1 MERGTREIFIIAT
14 FCLAQSLAQIGAM
27 AFAALLP
34 AFFAEWSLSHA
45 EAGWLSGIMFGAY
58 AAAVP
63 VLLPMTDRVEARKV
77 YAAAVSAT
85 MLSHLGMAF
94 LADGFWTGM
103 VFRALN
109 GIGWAGT
116 YMVGLKALSDQVEG
130 PAQSRAV
137 AVHGA
142 STGISSSFSFVIAG
156 AVTSQFGW
164 QAAFMVGAGGAFGA
178 LLVAVTLFP
187 TGPRRERPARTARLV
202 DFKPV
207 LRNASVM
214 AYALGYC
221 VHTWEMFVVR
231 SWMVTFLTF
240 AAAQGGGAPNFLVP
254 TMVATLAGLLGT
266 VSSVLGNE
274 MARRMGRKRW
284 ILLVFTVSMA
294 LALLVGFTAG
304 MGYGAAATVC
314 LLYNAAIYADS
325 SSLTAGTVGNAD
337 PDRRGAALAVHAMLG
352 YGGGFVGPLMMGLI
366 LHVLGGESV
375 LNWGIGFGHIAVVL
389 LMGPLAIRILKP
401 RDLPGDRPAPTSGLS
416 RSGESSQGTG
426 EPDEGKTVDEPF

>member
-1 MERGTREIFIIAT
+1 MTGTATDGSAGGRSRSPGFIIAT

-34 AFFAEWSLSHA
+34 AFFAEWSLTHA

-63 VLLPMTDRVEARKV
+63 VLLPMTDRVEARRV

-103 VFRALN
+103 IFRALN

-156 AVTSQFGW
+156 AVTSYFGW

-187 TGPRRERPARTARLV
+187 AGPRRERPAPTVRFG

-221 VHTWEMFVVR
+221 AHTWEMFVVR
-231 SWMVTFLTF
+231 SWVVTFLTF
-240 AAAQGGGAPNFLVP
+240 AAAQGEGAPNFLVP
-254 TMVATLAGLLGT
+254 TMVATLASLLGT

-284 ILLVFTVSMA
+284 ILLVFTASMV

-337 PDRRGAALAVHAMLG
+337 PERRGAALAVHAMLG
-352 YGGGFVGPLMMGLI
+352 YGGGFVGPLAMGLI

-375 LNWGIGFGHIAVVL
+375 LNWGIGFGHIAIVL
-389 LMGPLAIRILKP
+389 LVGPLAIRVLKP
-401 RDLPGDRPAPTSGLS
+401 RDLPGDRP
-416 RSGESSQGTG
+416 GTA
-426 EPDEGKTVDEPF
+426 

>member
-1 MERGTREIFIIAT
+1 MAFLCADVFLCTGGTYTIIRGMGRGTGEIFIIAV

-27 AFAALLP
+27 TFAALLP

-63 VLLPMTDRVEARKV
+63 ILLPMTDRVDARRV
-77 YAAAVSAT
+77 YMCAVSVT

-94 LADGFWTGM
+94 LADGFWTGL

-156 AVTSQFGW
+156 AVTAHFGW

-178 LLVAVTLFP
+178 LLVALTLFP
-187 TGPRRERPARTARLV
+187 SSPRRERPAPPVRLV
-202 DFKPV
+202 DFRPV

-240 AAAQGGGAPNFLVP
+240 AAAQGDGAPNFLVP
-254 TMVATLAGLLGT
+254 TMVATPASLLGT
-266 VSSVLGNE
+266 ASSVLGNE
-274 MARRMGRKRW
+274 MARRIGRKRW

-304 MGYGAAATVC
+304 IGYGTAATIC

-337 PDRRGAALAVHAMLG
+337 PERRGAALAVHAMLG

-366 LHVLGGESV
+366 LHMLGGESV
-375 LNWGIGFGHIAVVL
+375 LNWGIGFGHIAIVL
-389 LMGPLAIRILKP
+389 LAGPLAIRILKP
-401 RDLPGDRPAPTSGLS
+401 RDLPGDRPS
-416 RSGESSQGTG
+416 TG
-426 EPDEGKTVDEPF
+426 

>member
-1 MERGTREIFIIAT
+1 MFLCTDGYPIIRRVERGTRQTFTIAV

-63 VLLPMTDRVEARKV
+63 ILLPMTDRIEARKV
-77 YAAAVSAT
+77 YAAAISAT

-94 LADGFWTGM
+94 LADGFWTAL
-103 VFRALN
+103 VFRVLN

-142 STGISSSFSFVIAG
+142 STGISSSFSFVISG
-156 AVTSQFGW
+156 AAAAHFGW

-187 TGPRRERPARTARLV
+187 AGPRRERPATPVRLV
-202 DFKPV
+202 DLRPV

-221 VHTWEMFVVR
+221 VHTWEMFVMR
-231 SWMVTFLTF
+231 SWVVTFLTF

-254 TMVATLAGLLGT
+254 TMVATLASLLGT

-284 ILLVFTVSMA
+284 ILLVFTVSMV

-337 PDRRGAALAVHAMLG
+337 PERRGAALAVHAMLG

-375 LNWGIGFGHIAVVL
+375 LNWGIGFGHIAIVL
-389 LMGPLAIRILKP
+389 LVGPLAIRILKP
-401 RDLPGDRPAPTSGLS
+401 RNLPGDRP
-416 RSGESSQGTG
+416 GT
-426 EPDEGKTVDEPF
+426 D

>member
-1 MERGTREIFIIAT
+1 MCGTREIFIIAV
-14 FCLAQSLAQIGAM
+14 FCLAQSLAQIGSM

-63 VLLPMTDRVEARKV
+63 ILLPMTDRIEARRV
-77 YAAAVSAT
+77 YAAAISAT
-85 MLSHLGMAF
+85 MLAHLGMAF
-94 LADGFWTGM
+94 LADGFWTGF

-116 YMVGLKALSDQVEG
+116 YMVGLKALSEQVEG

-142 STGISSSFSFVIAG
+142 STGISSAFSFVIAG
-156 AVTSQFGW
+156 AVASHFGW
-164 QAAFMVGAGGAFGA
+164 QAAFMVGAGGALGA

-187 TGPRRERPARTARLV
+187 AGPRRERPAPTMRLM

-221 VHTWEMFVVR
+221 AHTWEMFVVR
-231 SWMVTFLTF
+231 SWVVTFLTF
-240 AAAQGGGAPNFLVP
+240 AAAQGGRAPDFLVP

-274 MARRMGRKRW
+274 MARRLGRKRW
-284 ILLVFTVSMA
+284 ILLVFTASMV

-304 MGYGAAATVC
+304 MGYGTAAVVC

-337 PDRRGAALAVHAMLG
+337 PESRGAALAVHAMLG
-352 YGGGFVGPLMMGLI
+352 YGGGFVGPLAMGLI
-366 LHVLGGESV
+366 LQVLGGESV
-375 LNWGIGFGHIAVVL
+375 MNWGIGFGHIAVVL
-389 LMGPLAIRILKP
+389 LVGPLAIRTLKP
-401 RDLPGDRPAPTSGLS
+401 RDLPGDRPGA
-416 RSGESSQGTG
+416 
-426 EPDEGKTVDEPF
+426 D

>member
-1 MERGTREIFIIAT
+1 MERGTREIFIIAV

-45 EAGWLSGIMFGAY
+45 QAGWLSGIMFGAY

-63 VLLPMTDRVEARKV
+63 ILLPLTDRVDARRV
-77 YAAAVSAT
+77 YMCAVSTT
-85 MLSHLGMAF
+85 MLAHLGMAF
-94 LADGFWTGM
+94 LAEGFWTGL

-116 YMVGLKALSDQVEG
+116 YMVGLKALSERVEG

-156 AVTSQFGW
+156 AVTAQFGW

-178 LLVAVTLFP
+178 LLVALTLFP
-187 TGPRRERPARTARLV
+187 ASPRRERPASAARIL

-240 AAAQGGGAPNFLVP
+240 AAAQGPGAPNVLVP
-254 TMVATLAGLLGT
+254 TVVATLASLLGT
-266 VSSVLGNE
+266 ASSVFGNE
-274 MARRMGRKRW
+274 MARRLGRKRW

-294 LALLVGFTAG
+294 LALAVGFTAG
-304 MGYGAAATVC
+304 VGYGTAAVVC

-337 PDRRGAALAVHAMLG
+337 PERRGAALAVHAMLG

-375 LNWGIGFGHIAVVL
+375 LNWGVAFGHIAVVL
-389 LMGPLAIRILKP
+389 LVGPLAIRALKP
-401 RDLPGDRPAPTSGLS
+401 RDLPGDRPGA
-416 RSGESSQGTG
+416 
-426 EPDEGKTVDEPF
+426 D

>member
-1 MERGTREIFIIAT
+1 MERGTRETYIIAV

-63 VLLPMTDRVEARKV
+63 LLLPLTDHTDARRV
-77 YAAAVSAT
+77 YMCAVSTT

-94 LADGFWTGM
+94 LADGFWTGL

-156 AVTSQFGW
+156 AVTAPFGW

-178 LLVAVTLFP
+178 LLVALTLFP
-187 TGPRRERPARTARLV
+187 PSPRKERPVSAPRIL

-240 AAAQGGGAPNFLVP
+240 AAAQGDGAPGLLVP
-254 TMVATLAGLLGT
+254 TMVATLASLLGT
-266 VSSVLGNE
+266 ASSVAGNE
-274 MARRMGRKRW
+274 MARRLGRKRW
-284 ILLVFTVSMA
+284 ILLVFTISMA
-294 LALLVGFTAG
+294 LALVVGFTAG
-304 MGYGAAATVC
+304 AGYGTAAAVC

-337 PDRRGAALAVHAMLG
+337 PERRGAALAVHAMLG
-352 YGGGFVGPLMMGLI
+352 YGGGFVGPLALGLI

-375 LNWGIGFGHIAVVL
+375 LNWGIAFGHIAIVL
-389 LMGPLAIRILKP
+389 LVGPLAIRALNP
-401 RDLPGDRPAPTSGLS
+401 RDLPGDRPSG
-416 RSGESSQGTG
+416 
-426 EPDEGKTVDEPF
+426 D

>member
-1 MERGTREIFIIAT
+1 MLFMTRATRDGGPRGRSPRLIIAV

-63 VLLPMTDRVEARKV
+63 VLLPMTDRTDARKV
-77 YAAAVSAT
+77 YMCAVSAT

-94 LADGFWTGM
+94 LADGFWTGL

-116 YMVGLKALSDQVEG
+116 YMVGLKALSDRVEG

-142 STGISSSFSFVIAG
+142 STGISSSLSFVIAG

-178 LLVAVTLFP
+178 LLVALTLFP
-187 TGPRRERPARTARLV
+187 EGPRRTRPAPTVRLA

-231 SWMVTFLTF
+231 SWIVTFLTF

-254 TMVATLAGLLGT
+254 TMVATLASLLGT

-274 MARRMGRKRW
+274 MARRIGRKRW

-304 MGYGAAATVC
+304 MGYGAAVTVC

-337 PDRRGAALAVHAMLG
+337 PERRGAALAVHAMLG

-389 LMGPLAIRILKP
+389 LLGPLAIRILKP
-401 RDLPGDRPAPTSGLS
+401 RDLPGDRPG
-416 RSGESSQGTG
+416 R
-426 EPDEGKTVDEPF
+426 D

>member
-1 MERGTREIFIIAT
+1 VERGTRQTFTIAV

-63 VLLPMTDRVEARKV
+63 ILLPLTDRIEARKV
-77 YAAAVSAT
+77 YLCAVSTT

-94 LADGFWTGM
+94 LADGFWTAL

-156 AVTSQFGW
+156 VAAAHFGW

-178 LLVAVTLFP
+178 LLVAATLFP
-187 TGPRRERPARTARLV
+187 AGPRRERPAATVRLV

-231 SWMVTFLTF
+231 SWLVTFLTF
-240 AAAQGGGAPNFLVP
+240 AAAHGDGAPNFLVP
-254 TMVATLAGLLGT
+254 TMVATLAGLIGT

-284 ILLVFTVSMA
+284 ILLVFAASMA

-304 MGYGAAATVC
+304 MGYGTTAVVC

-337 PDRRGAALAVHAMLG
+337 PERRGAALAVHAMLG
-352 YGGGFVGPLMMGLI
+352 YGGGFVGPLAMGLI

-389 LMGPLAIRILKP
+389 LVGPLAIRALKP
-401 RDLPGDRPAPTSGLS
+401 RDLPGDRH
-416 RSGESSQGTG
+416 GT
-426 EPDEGKTVDEPF
+426 D

>member
-1 MERGTREIFIIAT
+1 MTGAATDGGARGGPRSPGFIIAI

-34 AFFAEWSLSHA
+34 AFFAEWSLTHA

-63 VLLPMTDRVEARKV
+63 VLLPMTDRVDARRV

-156 AVTSQFGW
+156 AVTSYFGW

-178 LLVAVTLFP
+178 LLVAVMLFP
-187 TGPRRERPARTARLV
+187 AGPRRERPARTVRLV

-221 VHTWEMFVVR
+221 AHTWEMFVVR

-240 AAAQGGGAPNFLVP
+240 TAAQGGGAPNFLVP
-254 TMVATLAGLLGT
+254 TMMATLASLLGT

-284 ILLVFTVSMA
+284 ILLVFTASMV

-314 LLYNAAIYADS
+314 LLYNAVIYADS

-337 PDRRGAALAVHAMLG
+337 PERRGAALAVHAMLG
-352 YGGGFVGPLMMGLI
+352 YGGGFVGPLAMGLI

-389 LMGPLAIRILKP
+389 LVGPLAIRMLNP
-401 RDLPGDRPAPTSGLS
+401 RDLPGDRPS
-416 RSGESSQGTG
+416 TG
-426 EPDEGKTVDEPF
+426 

>member
-1 MERGTREIFIIAT
+1 MERGTRQTFTIAV

-63 VLLPMTDRVEARKV
+63 ILLPLTDRIEARKV
-77 YAAAVSAT
+77 YLCAVSTT

-94 LADGFWTGM
+94 FADGFWTAL

-156 AVTSQFGW
+156 AAAAHFGW

-187 TGPRRERPARTARLV
+187 AGPRRERPAAAVRFV
-202 DFKPV
+202 DLKPV

-231 SWMVTFLTF
+231 SWLVTFLTF
-240 AAAQGGGAPNFLVP
+240 AAAHGGGAPNFLVP
-254 TMVATLAGLLGT
+254 TMVATLAGLIGT

-304 MGYGAAATVC
+304 LGYGTTAVVC

-337 PDRRGAALAVHAMLG
+337 PERRGAALAVHAMLG
-352 YGGGFVGPLMMGLI
+352 YGGGFVGPLAMGLI

-375 LNWGIGFGHIAVVL
+375 LNWGIGFGHIAIVL
-389 LMGPLAIRILKP
+389 LVGPLAIRALKP
-401 RDLPGDRPAPTSGLS
+401 RDLPGDR
-416 RSGESSQGTG
+416 TG
-426 EPDEGKTVDEPF
+426 H

>member
-1 MERGTREIFIIAT
+1 MERSTRDIFVIAV

-34 AFFAEWSLSHA
+34 AFFVEWSLSHA
-45 EAGWLSGIMFGAY
+45 QAGWLSGIMFGAY

-63 VLLPMTDRVEARKV
+63 ILLPLTDRVDARRV
-77 YAAAVSAT
+77 YMCAVSIT

-94 LADGFWTGM
+94 LAEGFWTGL

-116 YMVGLKALSDQVEG
+116 YMVGLKALSERVEG

-156 AVTSQFGW
+156 AVTAQFGW

-178 LLVAVTLFP
+178 LLVALTLFP
-187 TGPRRERPARTARLV
+187 ASPRRERPASAARLL

-240 AAAQGGGAPNFLVP
+240 AAAQGHGAPNVLVP
-254 TMVATLAGLLGT
+254 TVVATLASLLGT
-266 VSSVLGNE
+266 ASSVLGNE
-274 MARRMGRKRW
+274 MARRLGRKRW
-284 ILLVFTVSMA
+284 ILLVFTISMA
-294 LALLVGFTAG
+294 LALAVGFTAG
-304 MGYGAAATVC
+304 VGYGTAAVVC

-337 PDRRGAALAVHAMLG
+337 PERRGAALAVHAMLG

-375 LNWGIGFGHIAVVL
+375 VNWGIAFGHIAIVL
-389 LMGPLAIRILKP
+389 LIGPLAIRALKP
-401 RDLPGDRPAPTSGLS
+401 RDLPGDRPSTD
-416 RSGESSQGTG
+416 Q
-426 EPDEGKTVDEPF
+426 

>member
-1 MERGTREIFIIAT
+1 MTGSATDGGTPGHTRSPGFIIAV

-34 AFFAEWSLSHA
+34 AFFVEWSLSHA

-63 VLLPMTDRVEARKV
+63 ILLPMTDRVDARKV
-77 YAAAVSAT
+77 YLCAVSTT

-94 LADGFWTGM
+94 LADGFWTGL

-109 GIGWAGT
+109 GVGWAGT
-116 YMVGLKALSDQVEG
+116 YMVGLKALADQVQG

-156 AVTSQFGW
+156 AVTAHSGW

-178 LLVAVTLFP
+178 LLVALTLFP
-187 TGPRRERPARTARLV
+187 TSPRKERPVSTARTL
-202 DFKPV
+202 DFKAV
-207 LRNASVM
+207 LHNASVM

-254 TMVATLAGLLGT
+254 TMVATLASLLGT
-266 VSSVLGNE
+266 ASSVGGNE
-274 MARRMGRKRW
+274 MARRLGRRRW
-284 ILLVFTVSMA
+284 IQLVFAVAMV
-294 LALLVGFTAG
+294 LALTVGFTAG
-304 MGYGAAATVC
+304 IGYGTAAAVC
-314 LLYNAAIYADS
+314 LLYNAVIYADS

-337 PDRRGAALAVHAMLG
+337 PERRGVALAVHAMLG
-352 YGGGFVGPLMMGLI
+352 YGGGFIGPLMMGLI

-375 LNWGIGFGHIAVVL
+375 LNWGIAFGHIAIVL
-389 LMGPLAIRILKP
+389 LVGPLAIRALKP
-401 RDLPGDRPAPTSGLS
+401 RELPGDRPGTNS
-416 RSGESSQGTG
+416 R
-426 EPDEGKTVDEPF
+426 

>member
-1 MERGTREIFIIAT
+1 MERGTRQTFTIAV

-63 VLLPMTDRVEARKV
+63 ILLPLTDRIEARKV
-77 YAAAVSAT
+77 YAAAVSTT

-94 LADGFWTGM
+94 LADGFWTAL

-156 AVTSQFGW
+156 AAAAYFGW

-178 LLVAVTLFP
+178 
-187 TGPRRERPARTARLV
+187 
-202 DFKPV
+202 
-207 LRNASVM
+207 
-214 AYALGYC
+214 C
-221 VHTWEMFVVR
+221 
-231 SWMVTFLTF
+231 SW
-240 AAAQGGGAPNFLVP
+240 P
-254 TMVATLAGLLGT
+254 
-266 VSSVLGNE
+266 
-274 MARRMGRKRW
+274 
-284 ILLVFTVSMA
+284 
-294 LALLVGFTAG
+294 
-304 MGYGAAATVC
+304 
-314 LLYNAAIYADS
+314 
-325 SSLTAGTVGNAD
+325 
-337 PDRRGAALAVHAMLG
+337 
-352 YGGGFVGPLMMGLI
+352 
-366 LHVLGGESV
+366 
-375 LNWGIGFGHIAVVL
+375 
-389 LMGPLAIRILKP
+389 
-401 RDLPGDRPAPTSGLS
+401 
-416 RSGESSQGTG
+416 
-426 EPDEGKTVDEPF
+426 

>member
-1 MERGTREIFIIAT
+1 MTGAATDGGARGRSRSPGFIIAT

-34 AFFAEWSLSHA
+34 AFFAEWSLTHA

-63 VLLPMTDRVEARKV
+63 VLLPMTDRVEARRV

-156 AVTSQFGW
+156 AVTSYFGW

-187 TGPRRERPARTARLV
+187 AGPRRERPAPTVRFG

-221 VHTWEMFVVR
+221 AHTWEMFVVR
-231 SWMVTFLTF
+231 SWVVTFLTF

-254 TMVATLAGLLGT
+254 TMVATLASLLGT

-284 ILLVFTVSMA
+284 ILLVFTASMV

-304 MGYGAAATVC
+304 MGYGAATVVC
-314 LLYNAAIYADS
+314 LLYNAVIYADS

-337 PDRRGAALAVHAMLG
+337 PERRGAALAVHAMLG
-352 YGGGFVGPLMMGLI
+352 YGGGFVGPLAMGLI

-375 LNWGIGFGHIAVVL
+375 LNWGIGFGHIAIVL
-389 LMGPLAIRILKP
+389 LVGPLAIRVLKP
-401 RDLPGDRPAPTSGLS
+401 RDLPGDRP
-416 RSGESSQGTG
+416 GTA
-426 EPDEGKTVDEPF
+426 

>member
-1 MERGTREIFIIAT
+1 MGSGTREIYIIAV

-63 VLLPMTDRVEARKV
+63 LLLPLTDHTDARRVYV
-77 YAAAVSAT
+77 CAVSTT

-94 LADGFWTGM
+94 LADGFWTGL

-156 AVTSQFGW
+156 AVTAHFGW

-178 LLVAVTLFP
+178 LLVALTLFP
-187 TGPRRERPARTARLV
+187 ACPRKERPVSAPRIL

-240 AAAQGGGAPNFLVP
+240 AAAQGGGAPSLLVP
-254 TMVATLAGLLGT
+254 TMVATLASLLGT
-266 VSSVLGNE
+266 ASSVAGNE
-274 MARRMGRKRW
+274 MARRLGRKRW

-294 LALLVGFTAG
+294 LALVVGFTAG
-304 MGYGAAATVC
+304 AGYGTAAAAC

-337 PDRRGAALAVHAMLG
+337 PERRGAALAVHAMLG
-352 YGGGFVGPLMMGLI
+352 YGGGFVGPLALGLI

-375 LNWGIGFGHIAVVL
+375 LNWGIAFGHIAIVL
-389 LMGPLAIRILKP
+389 LVGPLAIRALKP
-401 RDLPGDRPAPTSGLS
+401 RDLPGDRAG
-416 RSGESSQGTG
+416 G
-426 EPDEGKTVDEPF
+426 D

>member
-1 MERGTREIFIIAT
+1 MGRGTGEIFIIAV

-27 AFAALLP
+27 TFAALLP

-63 VLLPMTDRVEARKV
+63 ILLPMTDRTDARKV
-77 YAAAVSAT
+77 YMCAVSAT

-94 LADGFWTGM
+94 LADGFWTGL

-156 AVTSQFGW
+156 AVTAHFGW

-178 LLVAVTLFP
+178 LLVALTLFP
-187 TGPRRERPARTARLV
+187 SSPRRERPAPSMRLV
-202 DFKPV
+202 DFRPV

-254 TMVATLAGLLGT
+254 TMVATLASLLGT
-266 VSSVLGNE
+266 ASSVLGNE

-284 ILLVFTVSMA
+284 ILLVFTVSMM

-304 MGYGAAATVC
+304 MGYGTAAAIC

-337 PDRRGAALAVHAMLG
+337 PERRGAALAVHAMLG
-352 YGGGFVGPLMMGLI
+352 YGGGFVGPLAMGLI

-375 LNWGIGFGHIAVVL
+375 INWGIGFGHIAIVL
-389 LMGPLAIRILKP
+389 LAGPLAIRILKP
-401 RDLPGDRPAPTSGLS
+401 RDLPGDRTTS
-416 RSGESSQGTG
+416 
-426 EPDEGKTVDEPF
+426 V

>member
-1 MERGTREIFIIAT
+1 MFLCADGYPIIRRVERGTREIFIIAV

-63 VLLPMTDRVEARKV
+63 ILLPMTDRVEARKV
-77 YAAAVSAT
+77 YAAAVSVT

-94 LADGFWTGM
+94 LADGFWTGL

-142 STGISSSFSFVIAG
+142 STGISSSFSFVVAG
-156 AVTSQFGW
+156 AVTAHFGW
-164 QAAFMVGAGGAFGA
+164 QTAFMVGAGGAFGA
-178 LLVAVTLFP
+178 LLVAMTLFP
-187 TGPRRERPARTARLV
+187 AGPRRERPAPQVRLV

-231 SWMVTFLTF
+231 SWLVTFLTF

-266 VSSVLGNE
+266 VSSVVGNE
-274 MARRMGRKRW
+274 MARRLGRKRW

-294 LALLVGFTAG
+294 LALIVGFTAG

-314 LLYNAAIYADS
+314 LLYNTAIYADS

-337 PDRRGAALAVHAMLG
+337 PERRGAALAVHAMLG

-375 LNWGIGFGHIAVVL
+375 MNWGIAFGHIAMVL
-389 LMGPLAIRILKP
+389 LVGPLAIRLLKP
-401 RDLPGDRPAPTSGLS
+401 RDLPGDRPS
-416 RSGESSQGTG
+416 TG
-426 EPDEGKTVDEPF
+426 ER

>member
-1 MERGTREIFIIAT
+1 MERGTRQTFTIAV

-63 VLLPMTDRVEARKV
+63 ILLPLTDRIEARKV
-77 YAAAVSAT
+77 YAAAISAT

-94 LADGFWTGM
+94 LADSFWTAL

-116 YMVGLKALSDQVEG
+116 YMVGLKALSDHVEG

-156 AVTSQFGW
+156 AAAAHFGW

-187 TGPRRERPARTARLV
+187 AGPRRERPATPVRLV
-202 DFKPV
+202 DLRPV

-221 VHTWEMFVVR
+221 VHTWEMFVMR
-231 SWMVTFLTF
+231 SWVVTFLTF

-254 TMVATLAGLLGT
+254 TMVATLASLLGT

-284 ILLVFTVSMA
+284 ILLVFTVSMV

-337 PDRRGAALAVHAMLG
+337 PERRGAALAVHAMLG

-375 LNWGIGFGHIAVVL
+375 LNWGIGFGHIAIVL
-389 LMGPLAIRILKP
+389 LVGPLAIRALKP
-401 RDLPGDRPAPTSGLS
+401 RDLPGDRS
-416 RSGESSQGTG
+416 GTG
-426 EPDEGKTVDEPF
+426 

>member
-1 MERGTREIFIIAT
+1 MERGTRLTFTIAV

-63 VLLPMTDRVEARKV
+63 ILLPLTDRIEARKV
-77 YAAAVSAT
+77 YLCAVSTT

-94 LADGFWTGM
+94 FADGFWTAL

-156 AVTSQFGW
+156 VAAAHFGW

-187 TGPRRERPARTARLV
+187 AGPRRERPAATVRLV
-202 DFKPV
+202 DLKPV

-221 VHTWEMFVVR
+221 AHTWEMFVMR
-231 SWMVTFLTF
+231 SWVVTFLTF

-254 TMVATLAGLLGT
+254 TMVATLASLLGT

-284 ILLVFTVSMA
+284 ILLVFAASMA

-337 PDRRGAALAVHAMLG
+337 PERRGAALTVHAMLG
-352 YGGGFVGPLMMGLI
+352 YGGGFVGPLAMGLI

-375 LNWGIGFGHIAVVL
+375 FNWGIGFGHIAVVL
-389 LMGPLAIRILKP
+389 LVGPLAIRILKP
-401 RDLPGDRPAPTSGLS
+401 RDLPGDRPGA
-416 RSGESSQGTG
+416 
-426 EPDEGKTVDEPF
+426 D

>member
-1 MERGTREIFIIAT
+1 MTGTATDGSAGGRSRSPGFIIAT

-34 AFFAEWSLSHA
+34 AFFAEWSLTHA

-63 VLLPMTDRVEARKV
+63 VLLPMTDRVEARRV

-156 AVTSQFGW
+156 AVTSYFGW

-187 TGPRRERPARTARLV
+187 AGPRRERPAPTVRFV

-221 VHTWEMFVVR
+221 AHTWEMFVVR
-231 SWMVTFLTF
+231 SWVVTFLTF
-240 AAAQGGGAPNFLVP
+240 AAAQGGGAPSFLVP
-254 TMVATLAGLLGT
+254 TMVATLASLLGT

-284 ILLVFTVSMA
+284 ILLVFTASMV

-304 MGYGAAATVC
+304 MGYGAAAVVC
-314 LLYNAAIYADS
+314 LLYNAVIYADS

-352 YGGGFVGPLMMGLI
+352 YGGGFVGPLAMGLI

-375 LNWGIGFGHIAVVL
+375 LNWGIGFGHIAIVL
-389 LMGPLAIRILKP
+389 LVGPLAIRVLKP
-401 RDLPGDRPAPTSGLS
+401 RDLPGDRP
-416 RSGESSQGTG
+416 GT
-426 EPDEGKTVDEPF
+426 D

>member
-34 AFFAEWSLSHA
+34 AFFAEWSLTHA

-156 AVTSQFGW
+156 AATSQFGW

-187 TGPRRERPARTARLV
+187 AGPRRERPARTVRLV

-284 ILLVFTVSMA
+284 ILLVFTASMA

-389 LMGPLAIRILKP
+389 LVGPLAIRILKP
-401 RDLPGDRPAPTSGLS
+401 RDLPGDRPS
-416 RSGESSQGTG
+416 TG
-426 EPDEGKTVDEPF
+426 

>member
-1 MERGTREIFIIAT
+1 MERGTRDIFVIAV

-34 AFFAEWSLSHA
+34 AFFVEWSLSHA

-63 VLLPMTDRVEARKV
+63 ILLPLTDRTDARKV
-77 YAAAVSAT
+77 YMCAVSTT

-94 LADGFWTGM
+94 LADGFWTGFA
-103 VFRALN
+103 FRALN

-116 YMVGLKALSDQVEG
+116 YMVGLKALADQVQG

-156 AVTSQFGW
+156 AVTAHFGW
-164 QAAFMVGAGGAFGA
+164 QAAFMVGAGGACGA
-178 LLVAVTLFP
+178 LLVALTLFP
-187 TGPRRERPARTARLV
+187 ASPRKERTAFAARTL

-240 AAAQGGGAPNFLVP
+240 AAAQGGDAPSLLVP
-254 TMVATLAGLLGT
+254 TMVATLASLLGT
-266 VSSVLGNE
+266 ASSVAGNE
-274 MARRMGRKRW
+274 MARRLGRKRW
-284 ILLVFTVSMA
+284 ILLVVTISMT
-294 LALLVGFTAG
+294 LALVVGFTAG
-304 MGYGAAATVC
+304 VGYGTAAVVC

-337 PDRRGAALAVHAMLG
+337 PERRGSALAVHAMLG
-352 YGGGFVGPLMMGLI
+352 YGGGFVGPLAMGLI

-375 LNWGIGFGHIAVVL
+375 LNWGIAFGHIAVVL
-389 LMGPLAIRILKP
+389 LVGPLAIRILKP
-401 RDLPGDRPAPTSGLS
+401 RDLPGDRPGA
-416 RSGESSQGTG
+416 
-426 EPDEGKTVDEPF
+426 D

>member
-1 MERGTREIFIIAT
+1 MFLCADGYPIIRRVGSGTRKTFVIAV

-63 VLLPMTDRVEARKV
+63 VLLPMTDRTDARKV
-77 YAAAVSAT
+77 YMCAVSAT

-94 LADGFWTGM
+94 LADGFWTAL

-109 GIGWAGT
+109 GVGWAGT

-164 QAAFMVGAGGAFGA
+164 QAAFMVGACGAFGA
-178 LLVAVTLFP
+178 LLVAATLFP
-187 TGPRRERPARTARLV
+187 AGPRRERPAPTVHLV
-202 DFKPV
+202 DFQPV

-231 SWMVTFLTF
+231 SWVVTFLTF

-294 LALLVGFTAG
+294 LALVVGFTA
-304 MGYGAAATVC
+304 VR
-314 LLYNAAIYADS
+314 DE
-325 SSLTAGTVGNAD
+325 
-337 PDRRGAALAVHAMLG
+337 
-352 YGGGFVGPLMMGLI
+352 
-366 LHVLGGESV
+366 ES
-375 LNWGIGFGHIAVVL
+375 A
-389 LMGPLAIRILKP
+389 
-401 RDLPGDRPAPTSGLS
+401 
-416 RSGESSQGTG
+416 
-426 EPDEGKTVDEPF
+426 

>member
-1 MERGTREIFIIAT
+1 MGSGTRETYIIAV

-63 VLLPMTDRVEARKV
+63 LLLPLTDHTDARRV
-77 YAAAVSAT
+77 YMCAVSTT

-94 LADGFWTGM
+94 LADGFWTGL

-156 AVTSQFGW
+156 AVTAHFGW

-178 LLVAVTLFP
+178 LLVALTLFP
-187 TGPRRERPARTARLV
+187 PSPRKERPVSAPRIL

-240 AAAQGGGAPNFLVP
+240 AAAQGDGAPGLLVP
-254 TMVATLAGLLGT
+254 TMVATLASLLGT
-266 VSSVLGNE
+266 ASSVAGNE
-274 MARRMGRKRW
+274 MARRLGRKRW
-284 ILLVFTVSMA
+284 ILLVFTISMA
-294 LALLVGFTAG
+294 LALVVGFTAG
-304 MGYGAAATVC
+304 AGYGTAAAVC

-337 PDRRGAALAVHAMLG
+337 PERRGAALAVHAMLG
-352 YGGGFVGPLMMGLI
+352 YGGGFVGPLALGLI

-375 LNWGIGFGHIAVVL
+375 LNWGIAFGHIAIVL
-389 LMGPLAIRILKP
+389 LVGPLAIRALKP
-401 RDLPGDRPAPTSGLS
+401 RDLPGDRPSG
-416 RSGESSQGTG
+416 
-426 EPDEGKTVDEPF
+426 D

>member
-1 MERGTREIFIIAT
+1 MFLCADGYPIIRRVGRGTREIFIIAV

-63 VLLPMTDRVEARKV
+63 ILLPMTDRVEARKV
-77 YAAAVSAT
+77 YAAAVSVT

-94 LADGFWTGM
+94 LADGFWTGL

-142 STGISSSFSFVIAG
+142 STGISSSFSFVVAG
-156 AVTSQFGW
+156 AVTSHFGW

-178 LLVAVTLFP
+178 LLVAMTLFP
-187 TGPRRERPARTARLV
+187 AGPRRERPAPQVRLV

-231 SWMVTFLTF
+231 SWLVTFLTF

-266 VSSVLGNE
+266 VSSVVGNE
-274 MARRMGRKRW
+274 MARRLGRKRW

-294 LALLVGFTAG
+294 LALTVGFTAG

-314 LLYNAAIYADS
+314 LLYNAVIYADS

-337 PDRRGAALAVHAMLG
+337 PERRGAALAVHAMLG

-375 LNWGIGFGHIAVVL
+375 MNWGIAFGHVAMVL
-389 LMGPLAIRILKP
+389 LVGPLAIRTLKP
-401 RDLPGDRPAPTSGLS
+401 RDLPGDRP
-416 RSGESSQGTG
+416 GTG
-426 EPDEGKTVDEPF
+426 

>member
-1 MERGTREIFIIAT
+1 MKRGTREIFIIAV

-34 AFFAEWSLSHA
+34 AFFTEWSLSHA

-63 VLLPMTDRVEARKV
+63 ILLPMTDRIEARKV

-156 AVTSQFGW
+156 AVTSHFGW
-164 QAAFMVGAGGAFGA
+164 QAAFMVGAAGAFGA

-187 TGPRRERPARTARLV
+187 AGPRRESPATTVRFV

-231 SWMVTFLTF
+231 SWVVTFLTF

-254 TMVATLAGLLGT
+254 TMVATLASLLGT

-325 SSLTAGTVGNAD
+325 ASLTAGTVGNAD
-337 PDRRGAALAVHAMLG
+337 PERRGAALAVHAMLG
-352 YGGGFVGPLMMGLI
+352 YGGGFVGPLAMGLI

-375 LNWGIGFGHIAVVL
+375 INWGIGFGHIAIVL
-389 LMGPLAIRILKP
+389 LVGPLAIRILKP
-401 RDLPGDRPAPTSGLS
+401 RDLPGDRPS
-416 RSGESSQGTG
+416 TG
-426 EPDEGKTVDEPF
+426 